1 MQKVILGIVA
11 MGLVFVGAYYW
22 NSRNAVVVPKTATGA
37 VIGGPNSEVP
47 VGTTLYYGAEC
58 PHCKDVEQ
66 YLTDNK
72 VADKVKYDMKEVW
85 HDKANAAIMED
96 RAKLCGLDVNKIGV
110 PFLFAEGKCYVGT
123 PDVEAY
129 FKKAAGL

>member
-1 MQKVILGIVA
+1 MQKVILGIVVI
-11 MGLVFVGAYYW
+11 GLVFGGAYYW
-22 NSRNAVVVPKTATGA
+22 NRHQVKPAAVTASPEQQTVAVPTSG
-37 VIGGPNSEVP
+37 V
-47 VGTTLYYGAEC
+47 TLYYGAEC

-85 HDKANAAIMED
+85 HDKTNSAEMEAV
-96 RAKLCGLDVNKIGV
+96 AKVCGLDVCKIGV
-110 PFLFAEGKCYVGT
+110 PFLFAEGKCSVGT
-123 PDVEAY
+123 PDVEGY